1 MKDGKKIIVKQ
12 TRSVIGRD
20 GEVRNTLKA
29 LGLGRIGKERQH
41 TVNAALA
48 GMLHRVGHL
57 VKVYEIH

>member
-1 MKDGKKIIVKQ
+1 MKDGTKVIVKQ

-41 TVNAALA
+41 TVSAALA
-48 GMLHRVGHL
+48 GMLYRVGHL